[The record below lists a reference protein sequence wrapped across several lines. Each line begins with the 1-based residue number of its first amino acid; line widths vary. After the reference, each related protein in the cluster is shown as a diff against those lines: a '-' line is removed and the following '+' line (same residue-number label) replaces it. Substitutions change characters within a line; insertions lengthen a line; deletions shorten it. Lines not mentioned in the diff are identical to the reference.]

1 METLFSAE
9 QLAYLDSLYV
19 RKNDC
24 NDRHERAEQEVREI
38 MIKQEVITTKL
49 AFIEKI
55 SWVIAT
61 ATIGSL
67 VAQIG
72 SVIFK

>member
-24 NDRHERAEQEVREI
+24 NDRHERSEQEVREI